1 MARAGRPRKN
11 LAARHPCGKIRRDT
25 HDPTEAAVTYGTPE
39 TQARRTALLGQPNAH
54 GEIDFPLAHL
64 RGKLDADQLMAAGKA
79 MAVHG
84 RFNARAMC
92 APRLVSGNM
101 GDFIQ
106 SSGGG
111 EPVTPEDQAEA
122 KQEYEQLRRAVLR
135 EVRHRLN
142 ALGALKAGAASR
154 QAWREVVRL
163 CKAEKHIN
171 LYALRLGLDAIIE
184 HYDLKPEA
192 KPQTYRQVA
201 RVAA

>member
-1 MARAGRPRKN
+1 MAQVGRKRKSM
-11 LAARHPCGKIRRDT
+11 AQRHPCGKIVQPT
-25 HDPTEAAVTYGTPE
+25 HDPREPAQIHATPE
-39 TQARRTALLGQPNAH
+39 TQARRKAILGKPDAH

-64 RGKLDADQLMAAGKA
+64 KGKLDADQIMAAGKA

-111 EPVTPEDQAEA
+111 EPVTPEDQDEA

-142 ALGALKAGAASR
+142 ALGSLKAGAASR

-163 CKAEKHIN
+163 CKLEKHAN

-192 KPQTYRQVA
+192 KPQTYRQTT
-201 RVAA
+201 RAAA